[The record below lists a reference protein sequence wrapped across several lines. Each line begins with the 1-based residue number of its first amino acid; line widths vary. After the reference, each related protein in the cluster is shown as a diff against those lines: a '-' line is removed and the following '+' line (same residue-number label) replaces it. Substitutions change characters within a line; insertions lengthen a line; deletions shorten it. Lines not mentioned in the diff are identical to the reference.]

1 MDNLDWQKVAKTF
14 MAFAL
19 ANLIYDYLSRGIFD
33 VYKTL
38 GIPVIA
44 LVLIYLVDR
53 KRLLKKEKK

>member
-19 ANLIYDYLSRGIFD
+19 ANLIYDYLSMGIFA

-38 GIPVIA
+38 GIPIIA
-44 LVLIYLVDR
+44 LILIYLVDR
-53 KRLLKKEKK
+53 KRLVKEEG

>member
-1 MDNLDWQKVAKTF
+1 MENLDWQKVAKTF

-19 ANLIYDYLSRGIFD
+19 ANLMYDYFSRGIFD

-44 LVLIYLVDR
+44 LLLIYMVDR
-53 KRLLKKEKK
+53 KRLMKEEG

>member
-19 ANLIYDYLSRGIFD
+19 ANLIYDYWSMGIFD

-38 GIPVIA
+38 GIPFIA
-44 LVLIYLVDR
+44 IVLIYLVDR
-53 KRLLKKEKK
+53 KRLVKEEG